1 VFFFFLALQ
10 SLSGNLSLTSRKSVS
25 PCPAFLYH
33 GYGDFSIHMRV
44 ISSTFHSL
52 KVEGQGCP
60 TLARATRATVNP
72 ALHSEGFDQLLSV
85 KRKLQ
90 ISFKHFQSEVA

>member
-1 VFFFFLALQ
+1 
-10 SLSGNLSLTSRKSVS
+10 
-25 PCPAFLYH
+25 
-33 GYGDFSIHMRV
+33 MRV
-44 ISSTFHSL
+44 ISSIFHSL
-52 KVEGQGCP
+52 KVEGQGCA

-90 ISFKHFQSEVA
+90 RNFIKWMEMR